1 MMGKVI
7 SSVVLI
13 VLVCFGCTDRDDS
26 ITMANIRV
34 KNVSEINFDSVQVGA
49 EDKIHENVATG
60 AFSTYLEY
68 ETAYSYDYIKI
79 TSGEEGVFILQP
91 IDFVGETPL
100 TPGFYTYELNV
111 LETGEVQL
119 EFVVD

>member
-1 MMGKVI
+1 MGKVT
-7 SSVVLI
+7 SLVFLI

-26 ITMANIRV
+26 VTMANIRV
-34 KNVSEINFDSVQVGA
+34 KNVSNLNFDTVQVGA
-49 EDKIHENVATG
+49 EDKIHESVSPDAY
-60 AFSTYLEY
+60 SDYLEY
-68 ETAYSYDYIKI
+68 ETAYTYDYIKI

-111 LETGEVQL
+111 LESGEVQL
-119 EFVVD
+119 KFVVD

>member
-1 MMGKVI
+1 MGKVT
-7 SSVVLI
+7 SVLLFL
-13 VLVCFGCTDRDDS
+13 VLVFFGCTDRDDS

-34 KNVSEINFDSVQVGA
+34 KNVSTINFDTVQVGT
-49 EDKIHENVATG
+49 EDKIHNNVSPNG
-60 AFSTYLEY
+60 FSGYLEY
-68 ETAYSYDYIKI
+68 ETAYAYDYIKI

-119 EFVVD
+119 SFVVD

>member
-1 MMGKVI
+1 MGKVI
-7 SSVVLI
+7 SSIILVI
-13 VLVCFGCTDRDDS
+13 LVCFSCTDRDDS
-26 ITMANIRV
+26 ITMAKIRV
-34 KNVSEINFDSVQVGA
+34 KNVSALNFDTVQVGA
-49 EDKIHENVATG
+49 EDKIHENVAIG
-60 AFSTYLEY
+60 GFSDYLEY
-68 ETAYSYDYIKI
+68 ETAYTYDYIKI

-100 TPGFYTYELNV
+100 TPGFYTYQLNV

>member
-1 MMGKVI
+1 MGKAT
-7 SSVVLI
+7 SVLLFLVLI
-13 VLVCFGCTDRDDS
+13 SFGCTDRDDS

-34 KNVSEINFDSVQVGA
+34 RNVSTINFDTVQVGA
-49 EDKIHENVATG
+49 EDKIHQNVSPD
-60 AFSTYLEY
+60 AFSDYLEY

-119 EFVVD
+119 SFVVD

>member
-1 MMGKVI
+1 MGKVI
-7 SSVVLI
+7 SVVLLL
-13 VLVCFGCTDRDDS
+13 VMVCFGCTDRDDS
-26 ITMANIRV
+26 VTMANIRV
-34 KNVSEINFDSVQVGA
+34 KNVSSINFDSVQVGA
-49 EDKIHENVATG
+49 EDKIHENVAPNG
-60 AFSTYLEY
+60 FSEYLEY

-119 EFVVD
+119 NFVID

>member
-34 KNVSEINFDSVQVGA
+34 KNVSELNFDSVQVGA

-60 AFSTYLEY
+60 AFSAYLEY